1 MAVLILSCLVYNVF
15 FLQRRSESGSS
26 IHRSDCDFSEFERL
40 ATPRGASGNG
50 GLGVYQTLV
59 DAFAMKDGSLP
70 ITGYDGNYG
79 KPIINKES
87 GYTERGFLRKRI
99 SVKLSTTFTVIVRE
113 LQSTRLEQMVVP
125 IIKWLPPA
133 LTICMSVVNLVSI

>member
-1 MAVLILSCLVYNVF
+1 MAVLILSCLVIMCF
-15 FLQRRSESGSS
+15 SCAAIRILKLCSS
-26 IHRSDCDFSEFERL
+26 VPTAISVSLKNMLLRVEH
-40 ATPRGASGNG
+40 PGNG

-79 KPIINKES
+79 NRLSTRNPAIRNAV
-87 GYTERGFLRKRI
+87 FLRKRI

-113 LQSTRLEQMVVP
+113 LQSTRLEQMVAP